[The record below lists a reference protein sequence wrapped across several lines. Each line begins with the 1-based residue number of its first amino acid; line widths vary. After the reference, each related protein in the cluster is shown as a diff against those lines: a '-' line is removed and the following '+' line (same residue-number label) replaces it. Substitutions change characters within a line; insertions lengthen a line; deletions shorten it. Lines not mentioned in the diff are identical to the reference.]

1 MFLNNSRNVNVND
14 CLQEEFK
21 TLRIGLVNLLST
33 VGMAIG
39 TALSGITFRKLGFYG
54 VYSISSALYIFGI
67 LYGLVFIK
75 EVSSN
80 KSDCLTKKKNGC
92 LSEDFFNASHVKE
105 AFVVTFKEG
114 PNNRKLKIMMLMF
127 IAFLIMGPLN
137 GWFEMMHFLILFSS
151 YIYYDKNLI

>member
-1 MFLNNSRNVNVND
+1 MNGCS
-14 CLQEEFK
+14 QEEYK

-54 VYSISSALYIFGI
+54 VYTISSALYLIGI

-75 EVSSN
+75 EVSPNTSKHLTQR
-80 KSDCLTKKKNGC
+80 KSCGLF
-92 LSEDFFNASHVKE
+92 EDFFNANHVKE

-114 PNNRKLKIMMLMF
+114 PNNRKLKIMMLMC

-137 GWFEMMHFLILFSS
+137 G
-151 YIYYDKNLI
+151 